1 MKQNDFNRYIN
12 VGFRTSFNIK
22 YFNNLCCLLLIFEY
36 CIFKTIFENPILG
49 RFLNLHFIVFKVPLF
64 QNKFLRWLNLLVRP
78 VFNVCLLLFAF
89 EGRSTYLN
97 EMGLDEVHF
106 VAK

>member
-1 MKQNDFNRYIN
+1 MN
-12 VGFRTSFNIK
+12 
-22 YFNNLCCLLLIFEY
+22 FEY
-36 CIFKTIFENPILG
+36 YIFKTTFENPIFSTILKSTMPS
-49 RFLNLHFIVFKVPLF
+49 FLKCRHSRIS
-64 QNKFLRWLNLLVRP
+64 FLRWLNLLVRP

-106 VAK
+106 EAK